1 MTELTEE
8 ELRLIEDHINQ
19 ELLMIQKCRMYAER
33 AEDPQVKAKCEQL
46 AGMHRIHCE
55 RMLRCLNQP

>member
-8 ELRLIEDHINQ
+8 ELHLIEDRINH
-19 ELLMIQKCRMYAER
+19 EIVMIQKCRAYAEQ

-46 AGMHRIHCE
+46 AGMHQIHCN
-55 RMLRCLNQP
+55 RMLRCLEQ